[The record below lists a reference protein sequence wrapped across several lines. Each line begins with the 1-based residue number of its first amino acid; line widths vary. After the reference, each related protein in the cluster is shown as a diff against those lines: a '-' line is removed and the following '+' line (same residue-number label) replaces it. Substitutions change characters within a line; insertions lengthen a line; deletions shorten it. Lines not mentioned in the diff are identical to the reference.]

1 MGEKITEDQVTNLLA
16 ILRTDA
22 LIDAK
27 VNQINNIKSSI
38 KQHNVP
44 EPCIPSL
51 FEALRA
57 ALSSQHAA
65 LVNAG
70 FSTLNHLLARLSRQ
84 EPKYILKEAARTLP
98 MINDKMG
105 DQREKYRQL
114 AAQCLTTFWKNAPM
128 DVERI
133 VKNAGLIGKNSRMK
147 ETSMNWVVQMHQEHG
162 MPFKSFVTTLMDLLE
177 DADGMVRDTARNTVI
192 TLFQNAP
199 NGAKSDLKKQLK
211 NFNVRPAIVSA
222 ITSQLIPGGPPVVV
236 EPERTEVPMRN
247 PLASSVS
254 AMNISRPATPE
265 VRIEQVEPAYVNTL
279 RELEETFQEM
289 HQWFHDKESEANW
302 FKREQ
307 SCTKLRRLNAGNAP
321 SDYHDAF
328 LAGIKGLLDG
338 ILKAVNS
345 LRTSLSKEG
354 CSVVQE
360 VARTA
365 GPGLDPMV
373 EILLQNLIKLCGG
386 TKKISSQNG
395 NATVDIIIS
404 GVTYNHRIMQ
414 HIWLACQDKNVQPR
428 TYATGWLK
436 TLLKKEAHHKSH
448 VEHSGGLELIEKC
461 IKKGLADANPGVRE
475 NMRSTYWTFAQIWP
489 ARAEIIVEDLEPTQ
503 RRLLENSPDNP
514 NAPKK
519 AAAATAKPG
528 LGFSKSTAG
537 PPRPSLRETMMA
549 QKKAQMANKNI
560 PSRPGSA
567 MSTFSPTRTV
577 TTASGKPSSSEAAPT
592 RPHQDATGSRGGLS
606 VAPMRPTKSKRPE
619 LAARPA
625 TAGPYSVRRHNQAS
639 SEATAS
645 PSSSTS
651 ARPPRS
657 KTPVATSSPQAR
669 RAPMPRP
676 NTSHSSHPTQ
686 SSVPTQSSHPAT
698 QSSHSTQSTYSSPP
712 KSTSARVATASPR
725 LAASPHI
732 SSPDR
737 KRTKSVPALPGSSPS
752 RADEDFTMVVP
763 TLTGLERMQS
773 EKVSRVTDSSDGEDI
788 KAPANQPMKVY
799 EDPFSST
806 DDTTTSRP
814 TVTSSVL
821 EEVPVNEDAMNL
833 ARTDIGEFDGA
844 GANIAPM
851 SPDKLKQSTKLLD
864 SGITKIKSKS
874 LDVHGFRKL
883 QVMIR
888 DNKAVWGDGRFSAL
902 LLGLFEYL
910 EEPLAN
916 LSPAKVQDVKAQ
928 ILATIKVMY
937 KNYRESFRPHIAKG
951 FQSILVA
958 RSCYDARSHI
968 VSGLELLADELVTL
982 ADPKDTISTILS
994 SLSIEE
1000 MSLEG
1005 CRKLSMGL
1013 HILKQTLDSK
1023 TEVEL
1028 EDVEIDNILGLA
1040 AKCLESKESGVRLD
1054 AVVLCVSTHA
1064 RIGEARFWSGIGG
1077 RVSGDPKSLIT
1088 YYIVKR
1094 QREVEV
1100 GN

>member
-1 MGEKITEDQVTNLLA
+1 MGEKITEDQVANLLA

-22 LIDAK
+22 LIDSK

-44 EPCIPSL
+44 EPCILSL
-51 FEALRA
+51 FEALRIA
-57 ALSSQHAA
+57 MSSQHAA

-70 FSTLNHLLARLSRQ
+70 FSTLNHLLTRLSRQ
-84 EPKYILKEAARTLP
+84 EPKYIVKEAARTLP

-147 ETSMNWVVQMHQEHG
+147 ENSMNWIVQMHQEHG
-162 MPFKSFVTTLMDLLE
+162 MAFKSFVTTLMELLE

-222 ITSQLIPGGPPVVV
+222 ITSQLIQGGAPVVV

-247 PLASSVS
+247 PLASSAS
-254 AMNISRPATPE
+254 AMNVSRPATPE
-265 VRIEQVEPAYVNTL
+265 VRIEQVDPAYVNTQ

-289 HQWFHDKESEANW
+289 HQWFQDKESEANW

-328 LAGIKGLLDG
+328 LAGIKSLLDG

-354 CSVVQE
+354 CSVIQE
-360 VARTA
+360 IAQTA

-395 NATVDIIIS
+395 NLTVDIIIS

-436 TLLKKEAHHKSH
+436 TLLKKEAQHKSH

-461 IKKGLADANPGVRE
+461 IKKGLADANPSVRE

-489 ARAEIIVEDLEPTQ
+489 ARAELIIEDLEPTQ

-519 AAAATAKPG
+519 AAAVSTARPG
-528 LGFSKSTAG
+528 LGFSKSTTG
-537 PPRPSLRETMMA
+537 PPRPSLRETMLA
-549 QKKAQMANKNI
+549 QKKAQMATKTV
-560 PSRPGSA
+560 PTRPGSA
-567 MSTFSPTRTV
+567 MSSFSPTRTV
-577 TTASGKPSSSEAAPT
+577 PTASGKQSSSEVAST
-592 RPHQDATGSRGGLS
+592 RPHLEATGSRGGLS
-606 VAPMRPTKSKRPE
+606 VAPMRPSKSKRPE

-625 TAGPYSVRRHNQAS
+625 TAGPYSVRRTNQAS
-639 SEATAS
+639 SEANAS

-669 RAPMPRP
+669 RAPIPRP

-686 SSVPTQSSHPAT
+686 SHHP
-698 QSSHSTQSTYSSPP
+698 TQSTYTSPAA
-712 KSTSARVATASPR
+712 KSTSGRVVTASPR

-732 SSPDR
+732 SSPVR
-737 KRTKSVPALPGSSPS
+737 TRTKSVPGLPGPGSSPS

-763 TLTGLERMQS
+763 KITGLERIRS
-773 EKVSRVTDSSDGEDI
+773 EKLPQVFDPSEVEDI
-788 KAPANQPMKVY
+788 KAPVNQPMKVY

-806 DDTTTSRP
+806 DDTTIPGP
-814 TVTSSVL
+814 TVPQSVL

-833 ARTDIGEFDGA
+833 SRNGISEFDGE
-844 GANIAPM
+844 GAKNPPM

-864 SGITKIKSKS
+864 SGISKIRAKS

-883 QVMIR
+883 QAMIR
-888 DNKAVWGDGRFSAL
+888 DNKAVWGEGRFPAL

-910 EEPLAN
+910 EEPLTN

-928 ILATIKVMY
+928 ILATVKLLY
-937 KNYRESFRPHIAKG
+937 KNYREYFRPHIAKG
-951 FQSILVA
+951 FHSILVT
-958 RSCYDARSHI
+958 RSCYDARAHI

-982 ADPKDTISTILS
+982 ANPKETVPTILD
-994 SLSIEE
+994 SLSNEE
-1000 MSLEG
+1000 MTLEG
-1005 CRKLSMGL
+1005 CRKFSMGL
-1013 HILKQTLDSK
+1013 HILKQTLDIKSD
-1023 TEVEL
+1023 VEL
-1028 EDVEIDNILGLA
+1028 EDAEIDSILELA

-1094 QREVEV
+1094 QRELEVE
-1100 GN
+1100 N

>member
-1 MGEKITEDQVTNLLA
+1 MGEKITEDQVANLLA
-16 ILRTDA
+16 ILRTDGSV
-22 LIDAK
+22 DAK

-44 EPCIPSL
+44 EPCILSL
-51 FEALRA
+51 FEALRI

-70 FSTLNHLLARLSRQ
+70 FSTLNHLLTRLSRQ
-84 EPKYILKEAARTLP
+84 EPKYIAKEAARTLP

-133 VKNAGLIGKNSRMK
+133 VKNAGLVGKNSRMK
-147 ETSMNWVVQMHQEHG
+147 ETSMNWIVQMHQEHG
-162 MPFKSFVTTLMDLLE
+162 MPFKSFVTTLMELLE

-222 ITSQLIPGGPPVVV
+222 ITSQLIQAGPPVVV
-236 EPERTEVPMRN
+236 EPERPDAPMRN
-247 PLASSVS
+247 PLASSAS
-254 AMNISRPATPE
+254 AMSISRPATPE
-265 VRIEQVEPAYVNTL
+265 VRVEQVEPAYVNTQ

-289 HQWFHDKESEANW
+289 QQWFQDKESEANW
-302 FKREQ
+302 LKREQ

-328 LAGIKGLLDG
+328 LAGIKSLLDG

-428 TYATGWLK
+428 TYATSWLK
-436 TLLKKEAHHKSH
+436 TLLKKEAQHKSH

-461 IKKGLADANPGVRE
+461 LKKGLADANPGVRE

-489 ARAEIIVEDLEPTQ
+489 ARAEIIIEDLEPTQ
-503 RRLLENSPDNP
+503 KRLLENSSDNP

-519 AAAATAKPG
+519 AAAAAVSTRPG
-528 LGFSKSTAG
+528 LGFSKSTTG
-537 PPRPSLRETMMA
+537 PPRPSLRETMLA
-549 QKKAQMANKNI
+549 QKKAQMASKNI

-577 TTASGKPSSSEAAPT
+577 PTKSSSESAPT
-592 RPHQDATGSRGGLS
+592 RPYLEANASRGGLS
-606 VAPMRPTKSKRPE
+606 VAPMRPSKSKRPE
-619 LAARPA
+619 LAPRPA
-625 TAGPYSVRRHNQAS
+625 TAGPYSVRRTNQAS
-639 SEATAS
+639 SEANAS
-645 PSSSTS
+645 PSSSTT

-669 RAPMPRP
+669 RAPVPRP
-676 NTSHSSHPTQ
+676 NTSHTSHPTQ
-686 SSVPTQSSHPAT
+686 SNQP
-698 QSSHSTQSTYSSPP
+698 TQSTYTSPAKTVP
-712 KSTSARVATASPR
+712 AKVTTASPR

-732 SSPDR
+732 SSPVR
-737 KRTKSVPALPGSSPS
+737 TRTKSVPGLPLSSPT

-763 TLTGLERMQS
+763 TITGLERIRS
-773 EKVSRVTDSSDGEDI
+773 EKVSQVFESSDGEDI
-788 KAPANQPMKVY
+788 KAPVNQPMKVY

-806 DDTTTSRP
+806 DDTTTPRP
-814 TVTSSVL
+814 TVTASVL

-833 ARTDIGEFDGA
+833 SRNSIGELDGE
-844 GANIAPM
+844 GIKNPPM
-851 SPDKLKQSTKLLD
+851 SPDKLKQTTKLLD
-864 SGITKIKSKS
+864 SGIAKIKGKT
-874 LDVHGFRKL
+874 LDAHGFRKL
-883 QVMIR
+883 QTMIR
-888 DNKAVWGDGRFSAL
+888 DNKAVWGDGRFPAL
-902 LLGLFEYL
+902 VMGLFEYL
-910 EEPLAN
+910 EEPLTN

-928 ILATIKVMY
+928 ILATIKVLY
-937 KNYRESFRPHIAKG
+937 KNYREYFQPYTAKG
-951 FQSILVA
+951 FHSILVT
-958 RSCYDARSHI
+958 RSCYDARTHI

-982 ADPKDTISTILS
+982 ANPKDTISTILN
-994 SLSIEE
+994 SLSDEE
-1000 MSLEG
+1000 MTLEG

-1013 HILKQTLDSK
+1013 HILKQTLDVKS
-1023 TEVEL
+1023 EVEL
-1028 EDVEIDNILGLA
+1028 DDAEIDSILALA

-1094 QREVEV
+1094 QRELEM

>member
-1 MGEKITEDQVTNLLA
+1 MGEKITEDQVANLLA
-16 ILRTDA
+16 LLRTDA
-22 LIDAK
+22 SIDAK

-38 KQHNVP
+38 KQHNVS
-44 EPCIPSL
+44 EPCIPSI
-51 FEALRA
+51 FEVLRIA
-57 ALSSQHAA
+57 MSSQHAA

-70 FSTLNHLLARLSRQ
+70 FSTLNHLLTRLSRQ
-84 EPKYILKEAARTLP
+84 EPKYIVKEAARTLP
-98 MINDKMG
+98 LINDKMG

-114 AAQCLTTFWKNAPM
+114 AAQCLTTFWRNAPI

-133 VKNAGLIGKNSRMK
+133 VKNAGLVGKNSRMK

-177 DADGMVRDTARNTVI
+177 DADGMVRDTARNSVI

-222 ITSQLIPGGPPVVV
+222 ITSQLMPGGPPAVV
-236 EPERTEVPMRN
+236 EPERTEVPIRN

-254 AMNISRPATPE
+254 AMAISRPPTPE
-265 VRIEQVEPAYVNTL
+265 VKIEQVDPAYVNTL
-279 RELEETFQEM
+279 RELEDTFQEM
-289 HQWFHDKESEANW
+289 YPWFQDKESEANW

-328 LAGIKGLLDG
+328 LVCIKGLLDG

-354 CSVVQE
+354 CSLVQE

-436 TLLKKEAHHKSH
+436 TLLKKEAQHKSH
-448 VEHSGGLELIEKC
+448 VEHSGGLELVEKC
-461 IKKGLADANPGVRE
+461 IKKGLADPNPGVRE

-489 ARAEIIVEDLEPTQ
+489 ARAEIIIEDLEPTQ

-519 AAAATAKPG
+519 APVAAASARPG

-537 PPRPSLRETMMA
+537 PPRPSLRETMLA
-549 QKKAQMANKNI
+549 QKKAQMASKNI

-577 TTASGKPSSSEAAPT
+577 STASIKPSSSEAALT
-592 RPHQDATGSRGGLS
+592 RPHQEVNTSRGGLS
-606 VAPMRPTKSKRPE
+606 VAPMRPSKSKRPE

-625 TAGPYSVRRHNQAS
+625 TAGPYSVRRTNQAS
-639 SEATAS
+639 SEANAS

-657 KTPVATSSPQAR
+657 KTPVATSSPQTR

-686 SSVPTQSSHPAT
+686 SSHSTQSSHPAP
-698 QSSHSTQSTYSSPP
+698 STHTSPA
-712 KSTSARVATASPR
+712 KSTSGRVATASPR

-737 KRTKSVPALPGSSPS
+737 TRTKSIPAFPGSSPT

-763 TLTGLERMQS
+763 NITGLERTQFD
-773 EKVSRVTDSSDGEDI
+773 RVPQAIDSSDGERI
-788 KAPANQPMKVY
+788 KAPFNQPMKVY

-806 DDTTTSRP
+806 DVAITSRP
-814 TVTSSVL
+814 TFTPSVL
-821 EEVPVNEDAMNL
+821 EELPVNEEALNL
-833 ARTDIGEFDGA
+833 SRNGINEFDGE
-844 GANIAPM
+844 GAKITPM

-864 SGITKIKSKS
+864 SGITKIRAKS

-883 QVMIR
+883 QAMIR
-888 DNKAVWGDGRFSAL
+888 EHKAVWEDGRFAAL

-910 EEPLAN
+910 EEPLTN
-916 LSPAKVQDVKAQ
+916 LSSAKVQDVKAQ
-928 ILATIKVMY
+928 ILATIKLMY
-937 KNYRESFRPHIAKG
+937 KNYRQSFGPHIAKG
-951 FQSILVA
+951 FHSILVT
-958 RSCYDARSHI
+958 RSCYDARAHI

-994 SLSIEE
+994 SLSKEE
-1000 MSLEG
+1000 MTLEG

-1013 HILKQTLDSK
+1013 HILKQTLDTQ
-1023 TEVEL
+1023 TEVDL
-1028 EDVEIDNILGLA
+1028 EGVEIDSILALA

-1054 AVVLCVSTHA
+1054 AVVLCVSTHS

-1094 QREVEV
+1094 QRELEV

>member
-1 MGEKITEDQVTNLLA
+1 MGEKITEDQVANLLA
-16 ILRTDA
+16 ILRTDSS
-22 LIDAK
+22 IDAK

-44 EPCIPSL
+44 EPCIISL
-51 FEALRA
+51 FEALRI

-70 FSTLNHLLARLSRQ
+70 FSTLNHLLTRLSRQ
-84 EPKYILKEAARTLP
+84 EPKYIAKEAARTLP

-147 ETSMNWVVQMHQEHG
+147 ETSMNWIVQMHQEHG

-211 NFNVRPAIVSA
+211 NFNVRPAIVQA
-222 ITSQLIPGGPPVVV
+222 ITSQLIPGGPPAAV
-236 EPERTEVPMRN
+236 ESERAEASVRN

-254 AMNISRPATPE
+254 VIGVSRPATPE
-265 VRIEQVEPAYVNTL
+265 VRIEQVDPAYVNTQ
-279 RELEETFQEM
+279 RELEDTFQEM
-289 HQWFHDKESEANW
+289 HQWFQDKESEANW

-328 LAGIKGLLDG
+328 LAGIKSLLDG

-354 CSVVQE
+354 CSLVQE

-373 EILLQNLIKLCGG
+373 EILLQNLIKLCGVASLITIELCSIFG
-386 TKKISSQNG
+386 SH
-395 NATVDIIIS
+395 A
-404 GVTYNHRIMQ
+404 RI
-414 HIWLACQDKNVQPR
+414 KNVQPR

-436 TLLKKEAHHKSH
+436 TLLKKEAQHKSH

-489 ARAEIIVEDLEPTQ
+489 ARAEIIAEDLEPTQ
-503 RRLLENSPDNP
+503 KRLLENSSDNP

-519 AAAATAKPG
+519 AAAVSARPG
-528 LGFSKSTAG
+528 LGFSKSTTG
-537 PPRPSLRETMMA
+537 PSRPSLRETMMA
-549 QKKAQMANKNI
+549 QKKAQMASKSI
-560 PSRPGSA
+560 PARPGSA
-567 MSTFSPTRTV
+567 MSTFSPTRSGP
-577 TTASGKPSSSEAAPT
+577 TASGKPTSSEIAST
-592 RPHQDATGSRGGLS
+592 RPHLEPTASRGGLS
-606 VAPMRPTKSKRPE
+606 VAPMRPSKSKRPE

-625 TAGPYSVRRHNQAS
+625 TAGPYSVRRTNQAS
-639 SEATAS
+639 SETNAS

-686 SSVPTQSSHPAT
+686 STYTSPAKSVSG
-698 QSSHSTQSTYSSPP
+698 
-712 KSTSARVATASPR
+712 RVTTASPR

-732 SSPDR
+732 SSPIR
-737 KRTKSVPALPGSSPS
+737 TRTKSVPGLPPSSPS

-763 TLTGLERMQS
+763 TITGLERTQA
-773 EKVSRVTDSSDGEDI
+773 EKFTRVIDSDEDI
-788 KAPANQPMKVY
+788 KAPASQPMKVY

-806 DDTTTSRP
+806 DDTTIPRP
-814 TVTSSVL
+814 VVATSVL

-833 ARTDIGEFDGA
+833 SRNLKKCISEFDGE
-844 GANIAPM
+844 GAENPPM

-864 SGITKIKSKS
+864 SGIAKIGNKS

-883 QVMIR
+883 QAMIR
-888 DNKAVWGDGRFSAL
+888 DNKAGWGDGRFDAL

-910 EEPLAN
+910 EEPLTN
-916 LSPAKVQDVKAQ
+916 LPPAKVQDVKAQ
-928 ILATIKVMY
+928 VLATIKLLY
-937 KNYRESFRPHIAKG
+937 KNYREFFRPHTAKG
-951 FQSILVA
+951 FHSILA
-958 RSCYDARSHI
+958 TRSCYDARAHI

-982 ADPKDTISTILS
+982 SSPRDTISTILT
-994 SLSIEE
+994 SLTNEE
-1000 MSLEG
+1000 MTLEG

-1013 HILKQTLDSK
+1013 HILKQTLDIK
-1023 TEVEL
+1023 TEVEM
-1028 EDVEIDNILGLA
+1028 EDAEIDSILELA

-1094 QREVEV
+1094 QRELEVE
-1100 GN
+1100 N

>member
-1 MGEKITEDQVTNLLA
+1 MGEKITEDQVANLLA
-16 ILRTDA
+16 ILRTDSS
-22 LIDAK
+22 IDAK

-44 EPCIPSL
+44 EPCIISL
-51 FEALRA
+51 FEALRI

-70 FSTLNHLLARLSRQ
+70 FSTLNHLLTRLSRQ
-84 EPKYILKEAARTLP
+84 EPKYIVKEAARTLP

-211 NFNVRPAIVSA
+211 NFNVRPAIVQA
-222 ITSQLIPGGPPVVV
+222 ITSQLIPGGPSAVV
-236 EPERTEVPMRN
+236 ESERPEASVRN
-247 PLASSVS
+247 PSASSAS
-254 AMNISRPATPE
+254 AMGISRPGTPE
-265 VRIEQVEPAYVNTL
+265 VRIEQVDPAYVNTQ

-289 HQWFHDKESEANW
+289 HQWFQDKESEANW

-328 LAGIKGLLDG
+328 LAGIKSLLDG

-354 CSVVQE
+354 CSLVQE

-395 NATVDIIIS
+395 NITVDIIIS

-436 TLLKKEAHHKSH
+436 TLLKKEAQHKSH

-489 ARAEIIVEDLEPTQ
+489 ARAEIIAEDLEPTQ
-503 RRLLENSPDNP
+503 KRLLENSSENP

-519 AAAATAKPG
+519 AAAVSSRPG
-528 LGFSKSTAG
+528 LGFSKSTTG

-549 QKKAQMANKNI
+549 QKKAQMASKSI
-560 PSRPGSA
+560 PTRPGSA
-567 MSTFSPTRTV
+567 MSTFSPTRSAPA
-577 TTASGKPSSSEAAPT
+577 ASGKPTSSETAPT
-592 RPHQDATGSRGGLS
+592 RPHLEPTASRGGLS
-606 VAPMRPTKSKRPE
+606 VAPMRPSKSKRPE

-625 TAGPYSVRRHNQAS
+625 TAGPYSVRRTNQAS
-639 SEATAS
+639 SETNAS

-686 SSVPTQSSHPAT
+686 STYTSPAKSVSG
-698 QSSHSTQSTYSSPP
+698 
-712 KSTSARVATASPR
+712 RVTTASPR

-732 SSPDR
+732 SSPIR
-737 KRTKSVPALPGSSPS
+737 TRTKSVPGLPPSSPS

-763 TLTGLERMQS
+763 TITGLERTQA
-773 EKVSRVTDSSDGEDI
+773 EKFTRVVDSDEDI
-788 KAPANQPMKVY
+788 KAPASQPMKVY

-806 DDTTTSRP
+806 DDTTIPRSVVAT
-814 TVTSSVL
+814 SVL

-833 ARTDIGEFDGA
+833 SRNGISEFDGE
-844 GANIAPM
+844 GAKNPPM
-851 SPDKLKQSTKLLD
+851 SPDRLKQSTKLLD
-864 SGITKIKSKS
+864 SGIAKIEAKS

-883 QVMIR
+883 QAMIR
-888 DNKAVWGDGRFSAL
+888 DNKAVWGDGRFDAL

-910 EEPLAN
+910 EEPLTN
-916 LSPAKVQDVKAQ
+916 LPPAKVQDVKAQ
-928 ILATIKVMY
+928 VLATIKLMY
-937 KNYRESFRPHIAKG
+937 KSYRESFRPHTAKG
-951 FQSILVA
+951 FHSILA
-958 RSCYDARSHI
+958 TRSCYDARAHI

-982 ADPKDTISTILS
+982 SNPKDTISTILT
-994 SLSIEE
+994 SLTNEE
-1000 MSLEG
+1000 MTLEG

-1013 HILKQTLDSK
+1013 HILKQTLDIK
-1023 TEVEL
+1023 T
-1028 EDVEIDNILGLA
+1028 DVEMEDAEIDSILALA

-1094 QREVEV
+1094 QRELEL